1 MTSTAADRGTFAG
14 WVGRLRQGPYGPSA
28 RDLRRHTGDFRGNN
42 NRHANPYNRAFGDL
56 TAE

>member
-14 WVGRLRQGPYGPSA
+14 WVGRLGLTALRP

-42 NRHANPYNRAFGDL
+42 NRHASPYNRAFGDL
-56 TAE
+56 KAE